1 MGLKL
6 KVNVYIPTL
15 NAGKIWEELVK
26 KLTEQTYRIS
36 RVIIIDSGSQDGT
49 LDNIKE
55 DFELINL
62 DKKDFDHGG
71 TRKMAIEKYP
81 DADIYLFLT
90 QDAIPANELA
100 IENMVKAFEHH
111 PKLGMAYGRQLPH
124 KGAKPLESHARIFNY
139 PPTSQVRNLKDADK
153 YGIKTISCSNSFAAY
168 RRSAYEQVGGFSSGT
183 ILGEDVVIAGK
194 ILLNGWDM
202 AYLAESMVYHS
213 HDYSIREEFKRYF
226 DIGVFHATNSW
237 IFDHFGRAESE
248 GFKYLNSEI
257 AYVLKR
263 NPISLPKSVFS
274 LFAKWLGY
282 KLGLYHRHFSRSVN
296 RSLSMHKA
304 YWHPSN

>member
-124 KGAKPLESHARIFNY
+124 K
-139 PPTSQVRNLKDADK
+139 
-153 YGIKTISCSNSFAAY
+153 
-168 RRSAYEQVGGFSSGT
+168 
-183 ILGEDVVIAGK
+183 
-194 ILLNGWDM
+194 
-202 AYLAESMVYHS
+202 
-213 HDYSIREEFKRYF
+213 
-226 DIGVFHATNSW
+226 
-237 IFDHFGRAESE
+237 
-248 GFKYLNSEI
+248 
-257 AYVLKR
+257 
-263 NPISLPKSVFS
+263 
-274 LFAKWLGY
+274 
-282 KLGLYHRHFSRSVN
+282 
-296 RSLSMHKA
+296 
-304 YWHPSN
+304 